1 MLSKY
6 SVDFTGGANHRLQ
19 IRLLINAL
27 YYSAYLEARTTRFGR
42 IVYNQS
48 ADGASLVRRLN
59 F

>member
-1 MLSKY
+1 MLPKY
-6 SVDFTGGANHRLQ
+6 SVDFTGDGNYRLYVE
-19 IRLLINAL
+19 LLINAL
-27 YYSAYLEARTTRFGR
+27 YYSAYLEARTTRFGL